1 MKYGDRMFEELDV
14 NRKIL
19 SDIVVYSKYAR
30 YLPEHKR
37 RETFDEIVTRTK
49 ELHQKK
55 FPDLFGEIEDAFKF
69 VYSKQLLPSMRF
81 MQFAGKSIEVNPTRG
96 YNCSFLHIDDYR
108 AFSEVM
114 FLLLGGTGVGYSVQ
128 RHHVAKLPPI
138 RKPIKSRR
146 FVVGD
151 SIEGWADAIK
161 TLMKAYMGNGA
172 KPKFDFSDIRHK
184 GAKLI
189 TSGGKA
195 PGPDPLKKCL
205 FNIELILDS
214 KKDGEQ
220 MTSLECHDL
229 LCYIAD
235 AVLAGGI
242 RRAAMIALFS
252 IDDDQMLSCKSGNWF
267 EANPQRGRANNSAV
281 VMRSLI
287 TKERFFDLW
296 EKIKLSGCGEPGIS
310 FTNDPELGFNPCHE
324 ASLRAG
330 SFCNLAEIDFS
341 KIQTQD
347 EFNTVCRAASFIG
360 TLQAA
365 YTDFHYLRDFW
376 KKTTEKDSLLGVSMT
391 GMASSNLYNIDLSA
405 GAEIVKKENERMAK
419 VLGINKAARTCLNKP
434 SGTSSIVL
442 GSASGIH
449 AWHAP
454 YYIRRMRIGKNEAIY
469 SYLKE
474 KLPGLVEDEFFKPD
488 LEAVI
493 SIPIKAPDD
502 AILRNE
508 SSEDLLERVKHTY
521 KSWIKPGHRSGTN
534 THNISCTVS
543 VKPNE
548 WDSVGDWMWENREY
562 YSGLSILPFDGG
574 TYVQAPFEEC
584 SKETYEKLSSLI
596 KEIDL
601 SEIIEFDD
609 ETNLAGEIACGG
621 GGSCEVK

>member
-55 FPDLFGEIEDAFKF
+55 FPDLFSEIEDAFKF

-81 MQFAGKSIEVNPTRG
+81 MQFAGKPIEVNPTRG

-114 FLLLGGTGVGYSVQ
+114 FLLLGGTGVGYSAQ

-161 TLMKAYMGNGA
+161 TLMKAYMGNGS

-205 FNIELILDS
+205 FNIELILDA

-220 MTSLECHDL
+220 MTTLECHDL
-229 LCYIAD
+229 LCHIAD

-347 EFNTVCRAASFIG
+347 EFDTVCRAASFIG

-434 SGTSSIVL
+434 SGCGVL
-442 GSASGIH
+442 DTELKTNEGILTYH
-449 AWHAP
+449 Q
-454 YYIRRMRIGKNEAIY
+454 IF
-469 SYLKE
+469 E
-474 KLPGLVEDEFFKPD
+474 KLGYNPLDYEEAGSWLLPEKNNIKIYDEFNNEQEITKLFVNGFDEVYEFKTED
-488 LEAVI
+488 GKIHKFTGEHKFLTYNRGWITVKDI
-493 SIPIKAPDD
+493 IDGDD
-502 AILRNE
+502 I
-508 SSEDLLERVKHTY
+508 
-521 KSWIKPGHRSGTN
+521 
-534 THNISCTVS
+534 VS
-543 VKPNE
+543 
-548 WDSVGDWMWENREY
+548 
-562 YSGLSILPFDGG
+562 F
-574 TYVQAPFEEC
+574 
-584 SKETYEKLSSLI
+584 
-596 KEIDL
+596 
-601 SEIIEFDD
+601 
-609 ETNLAGEIACGG
+609 
-621 GGSCEVK
+621 